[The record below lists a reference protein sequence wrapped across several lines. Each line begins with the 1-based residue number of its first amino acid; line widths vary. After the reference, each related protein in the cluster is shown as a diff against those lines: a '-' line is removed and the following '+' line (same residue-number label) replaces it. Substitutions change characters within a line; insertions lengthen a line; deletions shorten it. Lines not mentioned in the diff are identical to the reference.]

1 MKKAMQK
8 IDITLRGAIFRA
20 KAALSNNKG
29 MEVVQVLVI
38 VIIAI
43 TLGALLLSTLKA
55 EFATQL
61 RTVGTKLSDLF
72 S

>member
-1 MKKAMQK
+1 MKKFIQTIETNA
-8 IDITLRGAIFRA
+8 FRTFLNA
-20 KAALSNNKG
+20 KAALANNKG

-43 TLGALLLSTLKA
+43 TLGALLLATLKT

-61 RTVGTKLSDLF
+61 RTVGSKLSGLF

>member
-1 MKKAMQK
+1 MKKFIQT
-8 IDITLRGAIFRA
+8 IEA
-20 KAALSNNKG
+20 KALCTFGNMKKVLSNNKG

-43 TLGALLLSTLKA
+43 TLGALLLATLKT
-55 EFATQL
+55 EFTAQL
-61 RTVGTKLSDLF
+61 RTVSTKLSGLF

>member
-8 IDITLRGAIFRA
+8 LDVTLRNAIIRA
-20 KAALSNNKG
+20 KSALSNNKG

-43 TLGALLLSTLKA
+43 TLGALLLSTLKT
-55 EFATQL
+55 EFAEQL
-61 RTVGTKLSDLF
+61 RTIGTKLSGLF